1 MNNKEIR
8 QKLKTIHGGFAK
20 LEVKQVHRGKKKIGS
35 EVQKDSYSLSDP
47 TAFFNNFN
55 LDAVGKLVT
64 SEDHLRSL
72 AHLDRHLQ
80 VEYVAPMAFAF
91 GTDVHAQEQMAM
103 AKRSGDSTP

>member
-35 EVQKDSYSLSDP
+35 AVKTDSSEPDAA
-47 TAFFNNFN
+47 AFFN

-80 VEYVAPMAFAF
+80 VEYVAPVAFAF

-103 AKRSGDSTP
+103 AKLGGDPTP